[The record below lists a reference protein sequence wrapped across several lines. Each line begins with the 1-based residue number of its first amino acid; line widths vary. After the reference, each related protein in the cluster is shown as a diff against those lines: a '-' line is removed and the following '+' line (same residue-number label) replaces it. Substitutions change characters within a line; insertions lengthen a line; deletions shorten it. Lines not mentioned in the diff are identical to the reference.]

1 MQTPRRGPPFTIRQV
16 RGASY
21 PPLTAPPSRGG
32 GRAAPAGT
40 PAAAPSAGVPSGSRA
55 SPPAPAPARAP
66 TAAPAAAAPS
76 TSSPAAGPTVILSRE
91 AQRLKLFDRLLK
103 DVGVV
108 DLAKLRPASWSGIPE
123 QHRPVCWQLLLG
135 YLPSNPEW
143 RADTLQRKRREYW
156 ASVPQYFDV
165 DDAERSQYEKD
176 TLHQVLPLTH
186 PDPDPH
192 HPTFTAHHSP
202 FTPNLTPTLTLTLT
216 LTLTRCTRS

>member
-1 MQTPRRGPPFTIRQV
+1 M
-16 RGASY
+16 
-21 PPLTAPPSRGG
+21 
-32 GRAAPAGT
+32 
-40 PAAAPSAGVPSGSRA
+40 
-55 SPPAPAPARAP
+55 
-66 TAAPAAAAPS
+66 
-76 TSSPAAGPTVILSRE
+76 
-91 AQRLKLFDRLLK
+91 
-103 DVGVV
+103 
-108 DLAKLRPASWSGIPE
+108 
-123 QHRPVCWQLLLG
+123 CWQLLLG

-165 DDAERSQYEKD
+165 DDAERSQYQKD

>member
-1 MQTPRRGPPFTIRQV
+1 M
-16 RGASY
+16 
-21 PPLTAPPSRGG
+21 
-32 GRAAPAGT
+32 
-40 PAAAPSAGVPSGSRA
+40 
-55 SPPAPAPARAP
+55 
-66 TAAPAAAAPS
+66 
-76 TSSPAAGPTVILSRE
+76 
-91 AQRLKLFDRLLK
+91 
-103 DVGVV
+103 